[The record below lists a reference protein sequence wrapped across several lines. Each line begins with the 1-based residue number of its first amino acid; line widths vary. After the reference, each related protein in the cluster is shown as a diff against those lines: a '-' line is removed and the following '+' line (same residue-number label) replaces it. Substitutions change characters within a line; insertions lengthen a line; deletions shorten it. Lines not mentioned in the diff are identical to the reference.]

1 MDFDTALNTI
11 ANAMGGDKEAAGTLI
26 YIFILFFITA
36 LTCKKSLVLTLLI
49 MMPITL
55 LFSKMALLDDDLTIL
70 LIIISILGLALST
83 RQVLK

>member
-1 MDFDTALNTI
+1 MDFNTLLNEITEI
-11 ANAMGGDKEAAGTLI
+11 TGGDKETAGTLI

-55 LFSKMALLDDDLTIL
+55 LFSKMALLDKDLTVL